1 MSKLGKILID
11 AVKSAKV
18 SDLVTLQASPD
29 VVEIRKKLKL
39 SQQQFAEIYHI
50 NPETVKKWEQNKR
63 NPDTISRA
71 YLKCIAKNPE
81 IIKKLVN
88 S

>member
-18 SDLVTLQASPD
+18 SDLVILQASPD
-29 VVEIRKKLKL
+29 VVELRKKLKL

-50 NPETVKKWEQNKR
+50 NPETVKKWE
-63 NPDTISRA
+63 
-71 YLKCIAKNPE
+71 
-81 IIKKLVN
+81 
-88 S
+88 